1 MTYTDEE
8 YEDFMEYIKV
18 EYTPRIP
25 LVDGDEKLRYY
36 IRNAL
41 GAYDIDL
48 VRDAFKILFEEPL
61 ENMPLYIN
69 HDIKVGNLGTLYLSK
84 IAAWRLSIAK

>member
-8 YEDFMEYIKV
+8 YDDFMEYIKA

-41 GAYDIDL
+41 GAYDIEL
-48 VRDAFKILFEEPL
+48 VKDAFKILFEEPL
-61 ENMPLYIN
+61 ESMPLYIN
-69 HDIKVGNLGTLYLSK
+69 HDIKVGNLGTMYLSK
-84 IAAWRLSIAK
+84 IAAWRLSRAK

>member
-8 YEDFMEYIKV
+8 YDDFMEYIKV

-48 VRDAFKILFEEPL
+48 VNDAFKILFEEPL

-69 HDIKVGNLGTLYLSK
+69 HDIKIGNLGTMYLSK
-84 IAAWRLSIAK
+84 IAAWRLSRAK